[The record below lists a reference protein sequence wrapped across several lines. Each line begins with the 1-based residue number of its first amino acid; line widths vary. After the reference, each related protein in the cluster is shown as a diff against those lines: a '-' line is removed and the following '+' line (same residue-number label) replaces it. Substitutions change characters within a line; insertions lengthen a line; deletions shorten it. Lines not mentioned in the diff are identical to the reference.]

1 MATFYRMICLRA
13 TAWVDKWCI
22 GCIIS
27 QEFDLA
33 EPEGFKDGRVTDYYR
48 LPDEYTEDEDG

>member
-1 MATFYRMICLRA
+1 MICLRA